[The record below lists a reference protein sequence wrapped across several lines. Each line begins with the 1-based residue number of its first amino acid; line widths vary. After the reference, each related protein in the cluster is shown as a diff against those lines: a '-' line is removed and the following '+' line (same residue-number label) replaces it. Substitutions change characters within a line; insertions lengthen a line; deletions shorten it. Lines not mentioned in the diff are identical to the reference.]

1 MDFDGWWKDKLRG
14 EKVMMAFHHN
24 VKRVR
29 EVSQV
34 RKVYVEGSPE
44 LVIEIRRRLAKVDSA
59 YGQDAC
65 FQVSWRAQADA
76 VLNVSGYSSMTGV
89 DALLGQSGMQVSA
102 ELSTKNADPRDYTEH
117 GEPGLTSDGAGAG
130 AQKVLQDLFLE
141 SGCTKKGER
150 Q

>member
-1 MDFDGWWKDKLRG
+1 
-14 EKVMMAFHHN
+14 MMAFHHN

-34 RKVYVEGSPE
+34 RKVYVEGSAE
-44 LVIEIRRRLAKVDSA
+44 VVIEIRRRLAKVDSM

-65 FQVSWRAQADA
+65 FQVSARPQADA
-76 VLNVSGYSSMTGV
+76 VLNVSQSQSMTGV
-89 DALLGQSGMQVSA
+89 DALLGQSGTQVSA
-102 ELSTKNADPRDYTEH
+102 ELTTKNGDPHDYTEH
-117 GEPGLTSDGAGAG
+117 GAPGLTSDGAGAG
-130 AQKVLQDLFLE
+130 TQKVLQDLFLE